1 MNIGPYTIDI
11 FDTGDFAL
19 DGGAMFGVVPKTLW
33 TKAYHPGDELNR
45 IDMTSRSL
53 LIRGNGKNILIDTG
67 CGHKMSEKLESI
79 YRVDYSRAS
88 VEHSLQMYDITS
100 EDITD
105 VILTHLHFDHVG
117 GATKRVATGEIVP
130 VFPNAT
136 YHVQEEQLQWAKAP
150 TEKDRA
156 SFMPENWDSLIA
168 NGMLNI
174 IQGNGELFTGIHVER
189 VYGHTQALQMIHLFD
204 DDSHIVFPADLIPT
218 RAHIPVPYVMGY
230 DNFPLTS
237 MKEKEQLLTRA
248 AEQNWILCFE
258 HDAFSIAC
266 TVKKTEKGFT
276 FNEMVNI

>member
-33 TKAYHPGDELNR
+33 TKAYHPGDEFNR

-53 LIRGNGKNILIDTG
+53 LIRGNGKTILIDTG
-67 CGHKMSEKLESI
+67 CGHKMPEKLESI

-88 VEHSLQMYDITS
+88 VAQSLTSFGITP

-117 GATKRVATGEIVP
+117 GATKKVESGEIVP

-136 YHVQEEQLQWAKAP
+136 YHVQEEQLQWAKSP
-150 TEKDRA
+150 TDKDRA
-156 SFMPENWDSLIA
+156 SFMPENWEPLIA
-168 NGMLNI
+168 DGILNI
-174 IQGNGELFTGIHVER
+174 LQGDGELFTGIHVER
-189 VYGHTQALQMIHLFD
+189 VYGHTQGLQMIHLFD
-204 DDSHIVFPADLIPT
+204 DAQHIVFPADLIPT
-218 RAHIPVPYVMGY
+218 KAHIPVPYVMGY

-237 MKEKEQLLTRA
+237 MNEKEHLLSRA
-248 AEQNWILCFE
+248 VEQNWILCFE
-258 HDAFSIAC
+258 HDAFTPAG
-266 TVKKTEKGFT
+266 TVKRTEKGFA
-276 FNEMVNI
+276 FNELVHI

>member
-33 TKAYHPGDELNR
+33 TKAYHPGDEFNR

-53 LIRGNGKNILIDTG
+53 LIRGNGKTILIDTG
-67 CGHKMSEKLESI
+67 CGHKMPEKLESI

-88 VEHSLQMYDITS
+88 VAQSLTSFGITP

-117 GATKRVATGEIVP
+117 GATKKMESGEIVP
-130 VFPNAT
+130 VFPNAI

-150 TEKDRA
+150 TDKDRA
-156 SFMPENWDSLIA
+156 SFMPENWDPLIA
-168 NGMLNI
+168 DGILNI
-174 IQGNGELFTGIHVER
+174 LQGDGELFTGIHLER
-189 VYGHTQALQMIHLFD
+189 VYGHTQGLQMIHLFD
-204 DDSHIVFPADLIPT
+204 DAQHIVFPADLIPT
-218 RAHIPVPYVMGY
+218 KAHIPVPYVMGY

-237 MKEKEQLLTRA
+237 MKEKEHLLSRA
-248 AEQNWILCFE
+248 VEQNWILCFE
-258 HDAFSIAC
+258 HDAFTPAG
-266 TVKKTEKGFT
+266 TVKRTEKGFA
-276 FNEMVNI
+276 FNELVHI

>member
-1 MNIGPYTIDI
+1 MKLGPYTIDI

-105 VILTHLHFDHVG
+105 IIITHLHFDH
-117 GATKRVATGEIVP
+117 
-130 VFPNAT
+130 F
-136 YHVQEEQLQWAKAP
+136 
-150 TEKDRA
+150 
-156 SFMPENWDSLIA
+156 
-168 NGMLNI
+168 
-174 IQGNGELFTGIHVER
+174 
-189 VYGHTQALQMIHLFD
+189 
-204 DDSHIVFPADLIPT
+204 
-218 RAHIPVPYVMGY
+218 
-230 DNFPLTS
+230 
-237 MKEKEQLLTRA
+237 
-248 AEQNWILCFE
+248 
-258 HDAFSIAC
+258 
-266 TVKKTEKGFT
+266 
-276 FNEMVNI
+276 